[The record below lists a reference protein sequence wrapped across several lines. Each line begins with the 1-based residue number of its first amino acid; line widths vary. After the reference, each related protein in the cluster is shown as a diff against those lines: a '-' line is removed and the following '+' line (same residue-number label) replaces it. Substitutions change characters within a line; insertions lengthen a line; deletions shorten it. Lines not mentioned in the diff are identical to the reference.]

1 MEQRLREEIVHVLES
16 HRVMTLATS
25 RADGWPQATIVG
37 FVSQGLVLFCFVSR
51 LSQKFVNIKRDAR
64 VSVAIGSNFTDPS
77 AIKGLSLGGRALEV
91 SDPTLLER
99 VWTMFTQRF
108 PEYAGWGK
116 PSGTLTVLLR
126 IEPEVISL
134 VDYTKGFGHSELVQL
149 ARHDLAGPPQTHNH
163 RWL

>member
-25 RADGWPQATIVG
+25 RPDGWPQATMVG
-37 FVSQGLVLFCFVSR
+37 FVSQGLVPFCYVSR
-51 LSQKFVNIKRDAR
+51 LSQKFANIHRDPR

-77 AIKGLSLGGRALEV
+77 AIKGLSLGGRASEV
-91 SDPTLLER
+91 SEPTILER
-99 VWTMFTQRF
+99 VWTMMTQRF

-116 PSGTLTVLLR
+116 PSASLTVLLR

-134 VDYTKGFGHSELVQL
+134 IDYAKGFGHSDLVQV